1 MKPYAPACDKN
12 KRPILDILCG
22 YLSEAGS
29 VLEIGSGTGQH
40 AVFFAANM
48 PWLNW
53 ITSDLAHRKE
63 GIAAWLEEAGLPNLG
78 GPLALDADFAE
89 TWQVPVIDAI
99 FTANTLHIMPWETG
113 TKAIAGS
120 AALLG
125 PGGQLLIYGPFN
137 RDGRHVG
144 RGNALFDA
152 QLRADGKGQGLRDL
166 EAVQQ
171 EALTAGLEPVAVH
184 PMPANNFILAFQRGP
199 VK

>member
-12 KRPILDILCG
+12 KRPILDIMRG

-78 GPLALDADFAE
+78 GPLALDASFAE
-89 TWQVPVIDAI
+89 TWQVPAIDAI

-113 TKAIAGS
+113 AKAIAGS

-137 RDGRHVG
+137 CDGRHVG
-144 RGNALFDA
+144 HGNALFDA
-152 QLRADGKGQGLRDL
+152 QLRADGNGQGLRDL

-171 EALTAGLEPVAVH
+171 EALSAGLEPVAVH
-184 PMPANNFILAFQRGP
+184 PMPANNFILAFKRGP